1 MQFINPKISYNI
13 YSGQAHT
20 KTPLYY
26 YSRHAMQGTQGIQ
39 GIQENCDL
47 KDLNSIN
54 KNKEKWSVL
63 PPPWRNDIDGSADLV
78 EEIIRIFGYE
88 NIPEAK
94 LFSKDVIPKP
104 AITRENKRLFSVKS
118 LLAGRGMMECITY
131 SFISFD
137 KAKLFSIDEIDQL
150 IISNPS
156 KKTMARIMKDKINK
170 GNQKR

>member
-1 MQFINPKISYNI
+1 MRVPEVNVNTSELEFIANKVGEKIS
-13 YSGQAHT
+13 
-20 KTPLYY
+20 KTIIVSNPIPETTL
-26 YSRHAMQGTQGIQ
+26 QG
-39 GIQENCDL
+39 
-47 KDLNSIN
+47 
-54 KNKEKWSVL
+54 KWSVL

-78 EEIIRIFGYE
+78 EEIIRIYGYE

-137 KAKLFSIDEIDQL
+137 TAKLFSIDNIDQL
-150 IISNPS
+150 IISNPIS
-156 KKTMARIMKDKINK
+156 SDLDLSLIHISEPTRPY
-170 GNQKR
+170 